1 MTLFHFSPDLTDV
14 LVEISL
20 DFFSYI
26 WGGSFHRL
34 KMFFFYYLKSDLKFV
49 MTSKFSF
56 LPRISYFYRTVRN
69 IPGKK

>member
-34 KMFFFYYLKSDLKFV
+34 KMFFF
-49 MTSKFSF
+49 
-56 LPRISYFYRTVRN
+56 I
-69 IPGKK
+69 I